1 MSRINGTGMGI
12 DETLGME
19 MGRNGNHPMGMGMGM
34 ALISMGIN
42 YRGRMQYLSYV
53 IVTYLL

>member
-1 MSRINGTGMGI
+1 MGI